1 MAKKK
6 ENKFLFFILCYN
18 RYDKK
23 GRTMEKIILIK
34 YGELTTK
41 KANRNAFIKI
51 LNENILKV
59 LKEYNVKIEKNR
71 VRMYIESKEEDF
83 EEIVQKL
90 KSIFGLHSIV
100 ICYKVHNNIEEIE
113 KAVLKKLKEEKG
125 HTFKIITKRA
135 EKTFPVHSMELNNK
149 IASLILKKTAL
160 KVDVHNPEIPIHIEI
175 RKEFTYIYTKE
186 EKGIGGYP
194 VGIQGKGMLMLSGGI
209 DSPVA
214 GYLALKRGIKIEC
227 MYFESPPHTSIEA
240 KKKVLELAKIISKYG
255 GNIKIHIVPFTKLQ
269 ETIYKEVPHNYMIT
283 IMRRMM
289 YRIAEK
295 YAQKRNCKILINGE
309 SIGQVASQTLSSMRV
324 INEVV
329 KMPVIRP
336 VACFDKL
343 EIISLAEK
351 IGTYKTSILPYE
363 DCCTIF
369 VPKHPVIHPSLEK
382 AILYEKNF
390 DYITLMKETI
400 ENIETIETE
409 NKSIYKTYL

>member
-1 MAKKK
+1 
-6 ENKFLFFILCYN
+6 
-18 RYDKK
+18 
-23 GRTMEKIILIK
+23 MEKIILIK

-51 LNENILKV
+51 LNENILTM
-59 LKEYNVKIEKNR
+59 LKKYNVSVIKDR
-71 VRMYIESKEEDF
+71 VRMYIESKEEDL

-90 KSIFGLHSIV
+90 KNIFGLHSIV

-113 KAVLKKLKEEKG
+113 EAVLKKIKEEKG
-125 HTFKIITKRA
+125 RTFKIITKRA
-135 EKTFPVHSMELNNK
+135 DKSFPIHSMELNNQM
-149 IASLILKKTAL
+149 ASFVLKKTDL
-160 KVDVHNPEIPIHIEI
+160 KVDVHNPDIPMHIEI
-175 RKEFTYIYTKE
+175 RNEFTYVYTNE

-194 VGIQGKGMLMLSGGI
+194 VGIQGKGLLMLSGGI

-227 MYFESPPHTSIEA
+227 MYFESPPHTSLEA
-240 KKKVLELAKIISKYG
+240 KNKVLELAKIISKYG

-269 ETIYKEVPHNYMIT
+269 ETIYKEVPRDYMIT

-309 SIGQVASQTLSSMRV
+309 SIGQVASQTLSSMCV

-343 EIISLAEK
+343 EIIGLAEQ

-369 VPKHPVIHPSLEK
+369 VPKHPVIHPTLEK
-382 AILYEKNF
+382 AISYEKNF
-390 DYITLMKETI
+390 DYTSLIQETI
-400 ENIETIETE
+400 EKIETIDTE